1 MYLAP
6 EILRNQAY
14 DGTVDFWNFGCFV
27 YELLIGENPFS
38 AAKNLEDLFEK
49 IKNCDY
55 KLPEH
60 ISPEAKDLVKRL
72 LVGNPDERLGDSSI
86 EEIKQ
91 HPFFANVNWKE
102 VLKNNQKGK
111 LAARYQKDEVLLKAL
126 NVKLPTGQGNEALK
140 LKGFTFNE
148 NFQPEESS

>member
-1 MYLAP
+1 MKCIRCSVRGLSW
-6 EILRNQAY
+6 QA
-14 DGTVDFWNFGCFV
+14 WM
-27 YELLIGENPFS
+27 GENPFS
-38 AAKNLEDLFEK
+38 SAKNLEDLFIK

-55 KLPEH
+55 MLPEH

-72 LVGNPDERLGDSSI
+72 LVGNPAERLGDSSI

-91 HPFFANVNWKE
+91 HPFFANVNWKD

-111 LAARYQKDEVLLKAL
+111 LTSRYQRDEILLKAL
-126 NVKLPTGQGNEALK
+126 NVKLPTATENEALK

-148 NFQPEESS
+148 NFQTEEQANNS